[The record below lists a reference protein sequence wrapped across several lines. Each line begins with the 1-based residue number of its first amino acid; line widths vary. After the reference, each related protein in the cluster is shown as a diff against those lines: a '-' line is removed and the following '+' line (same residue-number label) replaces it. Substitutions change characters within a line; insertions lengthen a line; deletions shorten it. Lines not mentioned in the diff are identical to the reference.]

1 MTHTTDS
8 RAIGNHAAMGQ
19 PPAGAPRKPMT
30 VTEIVRAGILRR
42 AAAAGAD
49 GSPETPTRVGR

>member
-1 MTHTTDS
+1 MTHITDS
-8 RAIGNHAAMGQ
+8 RAIGNHAAMGES
-19 PPAGAPRKPMT
+19 PAEAPRKSMT

-42 AAAAGAD
+42 AAAGGD